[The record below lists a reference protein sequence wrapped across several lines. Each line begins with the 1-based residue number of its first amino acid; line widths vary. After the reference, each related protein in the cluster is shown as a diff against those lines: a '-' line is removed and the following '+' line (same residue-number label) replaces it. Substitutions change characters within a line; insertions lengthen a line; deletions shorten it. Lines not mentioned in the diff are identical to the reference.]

1 MENFSILTNLLLGI
15 VVGWA
20 ISKII
25 IGYLNAKNA
34 ILEEEIA
41 DLTQKIKERVVRVT
55 VERHGDVYYL
65 YEKETDNFVAQ
76 GRDADEIKEIL
87 LKRWP
92 NKTFFADEENVKS
105 TGLSL

>member
-1 MENFSILTNLLLGI
+1 MENFSIFNLLVGFA
-15 VVGWA
+15 VGWL

-34 ILEEEIA
+34 MLDADIA
-41 DLTQKIKERVVRVT
+41 DLTEKIKQRVVSVV
-55 VERHGDVYYL
+55 VERHGDIYYL

-76 GRDADEIKEIL
+76 GRDADEIRQIL
-87 LKRWP
+87 KNRWP
-92 NKTFFADEENVKS
+92 NKTFFADEDNVKS

>member
-1 MENFSILTNLLLGI
+1 MENFNMFDLILGGI
-15 VVGWA
+15 IGWI

-34 ILEEEIA
+34 GLGEQLAE
-41 DLTQKIKERVVRVT
+41 LTEKIKQQVVPVT
-55 VERHGDVYYL
+55 VERHGDVYYI

-76 GRDADEIKEIL
+76 GRDAEEIKQIL
-87 LKRWP
+87 SNRWP
-92 NKTFFADEENVKS
+92 NKTFLADEDNAKS

>member
-1 MENFSILTNLLLGI
+1 MEQFNWTAIILGFAI
-15 VVGWA
+15 GWV
-20 ISKII
+20 ITKFIQ
-25 IGYLNAKNA
+25 GYLEAKNLM
-34 ILEEEIA
+34 LEAEIET
-41 DLTQKIKERVVRVT
+41 LTKKVKERVVRVT
-55 VERHGDVYYL
+55 VERHGDIYYL

-87 LKRWP
+87 LKRLP

>member
-1 MENFSILTNLLLGI
+1 MENFNMFDLILGGI
-15 VVGWA
+15 IGWI

-34 ILEEEIA
+34 GLEEQLVE
-41 DLTQKIKERVVRVT
+41 LTEKIKQRVVPVT
-55 VERHGDVYYL
+55 VERHGDVYYI

-76 GRDADEIKEIL
+76 GRDAEEIKQIL
-87 LKRWP
+87 SNRWP
-92 NKTFFADEENVKS
+92 NKTFLADEGNVKS

>member
-1 MENFSILTNLLLGI
+1 MEDISILHLLLGF
-15 VVGWA
+15 VVGWV

-34 ILEEEIA
+34 MLEAEITE
-41 DLTQKIKERVVRVT
+41 LTKKIKERVVRVT
-55 VERHGDVYYL
+55 VERHGDIYYL

>member
-1 MENFSILTNLLLGI
+1 MEQINWTAIILGFAI
-15 VVGWA
+15 GWV
-20 ISKII
+20 ITKLIQ
-25 IGYLNAKNA
+25 GYLEAKNLM
-34 ILEEEIA
+34 LEAEIET
-41 DLTQKIKERVVRVT
+41 LTKKVKERVVRVT
-55 VERHGDVYYL
+55 VERHGDIYYL